1 MARFVITAPTGQTRI
16 FDIDKPDIRIGRG
29 LDCDLVLSDTLVSRQ
44 HVSIVETSSGYLIS
58 DLKSANGLFV
68 NAERVSSK
76 MLADGDS
83 VGIGRHL
90 LLFEDAGEAPAV
102 TLSEKLNVGTV
113 LLKPAAELFASAR
126 SEAVSLAPV
135 AALPTSVEEE
145 LAQLRKKS
153 QILQLLYD
161 LGKTL
166 GSVFS
171 LDAIYEKVATTLY
184 EVCPFYR
191 MVVLLID
198 ESTGKLRP
206 VFVYRGGGAVASAP
220 LEQVKVSATVTQR
233 VIHDRVSLLSLN
245 AKEDPT
251 LAEAK
256 SVVVQQLQSVMCAP
270 LMGNSGVFGVI
281 YLDQKAVGA
290 FTPEDLNLL
299 NAVASQASI
308 AIENAQTHEKLTRAA
323 EARSVYQR
331 FLPGAIVEQ
340 ILAKPGS
347 ITLGGVDQTVT
358 VLFADIRGFTSLS
371 EVIEPEEVVSML
383 NIYFSE
389 MVEVIFRHG
398 GTLDKFIGDGMMALF
413 GAPYA
418 TTDDPAKAVR
428 AAIEMQRRL
437 HVIRNTLTRAD
448 GTKLDVHIG
457 IGINTGKVIVGYIGS
472 PRRTDYTAIGD
483 NVNLASRLEHEAG
496 GGEIIISEPTYQ
508 EVRAQFVCE
517 PIGARGIKG
526 KREPVPCYRV
536 AWELRNDTTDVV
548 PA

>member
-16 FDIDKPDIRIGRG
+16 FDIDKPDLRIGRG
-29 LDCDLVLSDTLVSRQ
+29 MNCDLVLSDTLVSRQ
-44 HVSIVETSSGYLIS
+44 HVSIIQTGTGYVIT

-68 NAERVSSK
+68 NNERVTSRQ
-76 MLADGDS
+76 LADGDLI
-83 VGIGRHL
+83 GIGRHTL
-90 LLFEDAGEAPAV
+90 RFEDSMEARAV
-102 TLSEKLNVGTV
+102 SISEKLSSGTV
-113 LLKPAAELFASAR
+113 LFKPAAELFAAVK
-126 SEAVSLAPV
+126 SEAASLAPV
-135 AALPTSVEEE
+135 AVLPTSVEGE
-145 LAQLRKKS
+145 LTQLRKKS
-153 QILQLLYD
+153 QILMLLYD

-171 LDAIYEKVATTLY
+171 LDAIYEKVATVLS
-184 EVCPFYR
+184 EVCPYYR
-191 MVVLLID
+191 MVVLLKD
-198 ESTGKLRP
+198 EGGCYLRP
-206 VFVYRGGGAVASAP
+206 VYVHRSGNVEASAP
-220 LEQVKVSATVTQR
+220 LEQVQVSATVTQR
-233 VIHDRVSLLSLN
+233 VIDERASLLSLN

-251 LAEAK
+251 LAGAK
-256 SVVVQQLQSVMCAP
+256 SVVVQELQSVMCAP
-270 LMGNSGVFGVI
+270 LVGNSGVLGVI

-290 FTPEDLNLL
+290 FTPEDLDLL

-308 AIENAQTHEKLTRAA
+308 AVENAQTHVKLTRAA
-323 EARSVYQR
+323 EARVVYQR

-340 ILAKPGS
+340 ILAKPDS
-347 ITLGGVDQTVT
+347 ISLGGVNQNVT
-358 VLFADIRGFTSLS
+358 VLFADIRGFTSIS
-371 EVIEPEEVVSML
+371 EEIEPEEVVSML
-383 NIYFSE
+383 NQYFSE
-389 MVEVIFRHG
+389 MVEVIFRHS

-418 TTDDPAKAVR
+418 TPDDAANAVR

-437 HVIRNTLTRAD
+437 SVIRNTLTRAD

-496 GGEIIISEPTYQ
+496 RGEIIISEPTYQ
-508 EVRAQFVCE
+508 EVHAQFVCE

-536 AWELRNDTTDVV
+536 AWEMRHDTTNVTL
-548 PA
+548 